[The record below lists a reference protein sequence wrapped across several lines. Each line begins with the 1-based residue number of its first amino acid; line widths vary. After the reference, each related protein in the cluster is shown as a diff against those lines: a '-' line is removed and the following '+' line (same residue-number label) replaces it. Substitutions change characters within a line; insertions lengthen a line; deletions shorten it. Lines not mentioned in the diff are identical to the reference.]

1 MEDKV
6 TLTEALSEL
15 AGYGPAFWCGVAA
28 AIAVFAAEVIL
39 CKKGILFGGAERKI
53 ALAKK
58 RGHMFTAR
66 RVSVRFRDRGPEDK
80 RTNRVYIA
88 NYEYTVD
95 GMRRTKQVVSTSLK
109 PPLTITLYYVS
120 SPKRVFSEYDVGKNP
135 LQILLYIVPVLAA
148 YAVAT
153 VLGFRP

>member
-1 MEDKV
+1 M
-6 TLTEALSEL
+6 
-15 AGYGPAFWCGVAA
+15 
-28 AIAVFAAEVIL
+28 
-39 CKKGILFGGAERKI
+39 
-53 ALAKK
+53 
-58 RGHMFTAR
+58 
-66 RVSVRFRDRGPEDK
+66 RFRDRGPEDT

-109 PPLTITLYYVS
+109 QPLTITLYYVS